1 MRHSNM
7 ASVPNA
13 SGRTRRFYTADRSRI
28 PPGTAHLFL
37 PNRSVVI
44 HAQRLSLLVPPISRV
59 RVKERAEVPSP
70 TPARVW
76 GDQWLRVNEKV
87 LKGLNHQLTNRLA
100 ALDAVTHLLEPGE
113 IPDPQLA
120 ETLAREVE
128 RVGTLLRLYRM
139 LPAEPTA
146 LAEAM
151 RVQDIIPCVLELHT
165 YHADLRGVRCVLGE
179 ISEPDPVCVRPSALL
194 RSLLVLLESAAGH
207 TSRTGSGLPIV
218 LRYAGTPTLVTITI
232 EAPSPNAD
240 GLFAGSG
247 SLIDAVRSALA
258 HAGGAIE
265 AVRDARDD
273 IPVIIYRLTLPTL
286 SERRRTGA
294 QDGSAVS

>member
-1 MRHSNM
+1 MS
-7 ASVPNA
+7 
-13 SGRTRRFYTADRSRI
+13 
-28 PPGTAHLFL
+28 
-37 PNRSVVI
+37 
-44 HAQRLSLLVPPISRV
+44 
-59 RVKERAEVPSP
+59 KERAEVPSP

-100 ALDAVTHLLEPGE
+100 GLEAITHMLEPGTTTDSE
-113 IPDPQLA
+113 LVRM
-120 ETLAREVE
+120 LVGEVE

-146 LAEAM
+146 LPEPV

-165 YHADLRGVRCVLGE
+165 YHADLRGVTCLLGE
-179 ISEPDPVCVRPSALL
+179 TSDPEPVCIRPSALL

-218 LRYAGTPTLVTITI
+218 LGYKGTPTVVTISI

-258 HAGGAIE
+258 HAGGSIFA
-265 AVRDARDD
+265 ARDSRD
-273 IPVIIYRLTLPTL
+273 GHPIISYRLTLPTL
-286 SERRRTGA
+286 SETRRRKLNG
-294 QDGSAVS
+294 

>member
-1 MRHSNM
+1 VANDHRPS
-7 ASVPNA
+7 A
-13 SGRTRRFYTADRSRI
+13 RTLSERPSADVIWLRFSA
-28 PPGTAHLFL
+28 FL
-37 PNRSVVI
+37 PSSTY
-44 HAQRLSLLVPPISRV
+44 ATAEPPSTTPESPV
-59 RVKERAEVPSP
+59 SVKERAEVPSP

-100 ALDAVTHLLEPGE
+100 ALDAVTHLFEPAE
-113 IPDPQLA
+113 ATDPHLLR
-120 ETLAREVE
+120 TLAHEVE

-146 LAEAM
+146 MPEPI

-165 YHADLRGVRCVLGE
+165 YHADLRGVTCLLGE
-179 ISEPDPVCVRPSALL
+179 TSDPEPVCVRPSALL

-207 TSRTGSGLPIV
+207 ASRTGSGRPIV
-218 LRYAGTPTLVTITI
+218 LGYGGTPTVVTISI

-247 SLIDAVRSALA
+247 SLIDAVGSALA
-258 HAGGAIE
+258 HARGTIQA
-265 AVRDARDD
+265 AHDSRDGL
-273 IPVIIYRLTLPTL
+273 PVIMYRLTLPTL
-286 SERRRTGA
+286 SEMRKRA
-294 QDGSAVS
+294 